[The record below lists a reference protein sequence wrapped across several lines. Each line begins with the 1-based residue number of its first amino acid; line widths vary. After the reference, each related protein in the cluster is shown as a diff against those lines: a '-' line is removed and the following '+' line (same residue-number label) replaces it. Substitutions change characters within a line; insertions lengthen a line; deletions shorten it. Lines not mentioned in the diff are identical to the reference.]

1 MPLRFLRI
9 LKRLIGSE
17 VVNDAL
23 FRDIVLTHNVY
34 GVYVF
39 SLHVPKDCSS
49 VVTCQLSGL
58 VHGERVGY
66 GRKKIFEHPHKPCP
80 LLATE
85 LMMRIIKITPTVRVR
100 RLGSARVICLF
111 RVEYANG
118 YLTSLLMLTLGYVGE
133 NVLLSYRIFVCRRIA
148 YFARNDAVLQ
158 HPRRLAF
165 ADVEHFIKLLQGD
178 DLALHLLILAF
189 RIDT

>member
-9 LKRLIGSE
+9 LKCLISGK
-17 VVNDAL
+17 VVNDA
-23 FRDIVLTHNVY
+23 VLGDVVLAHDVY

-49 VVTCQLSGL
+49 VIAYQLCDL

-66 GRKKIFEHPHKPCP
+66 GRKKIFEHFLEPCSF
-80 LLATE
+80 LATE
-85 LMMRIIKITPTVRVR
+85 LMVRIIKITPTVRAL

-111 RVEYANG
+111 GVEYTDG
-118 YLTSLLMLTLGYVGE
+118 DFFPLLSFAFCHVGE
-133 NVLLSYRIFVCRRIA
+133 NILLPDRILVRWHIA
-148 YFARNDAVLQ
+148 DFARNDAILQ

-165 ADVEHFIKLLQGD
+165 ADAEHFIKLLQGD
-178 DLALHLLILAF
+178 DLAVFHG
-189 RIDT
+189 